1 MREWSATKN
10 LNHASDSTTAMPLS
24 VVKDDGITS
33 SSVTSPGTGWEGN
46 LFYNFLQQTSQLA
59 WILDN
64 EGTLL
69 FASKAFYKYFDIE
82 EKECINRNVMDTIPI
97 TVTHSLY
104 ELHNRVLTTGR
115 PVESTQRIRLADG
128 NNLIC
133 FMNLFSLGSYNGKKL
148 VAGHAIRLP
157 DTNELEKKYHLAQ
170 ERLLTLNRATSDAIW
185 EWDMQNGQ
193 MVHNDTLPE
202 LFGYKPNTARG
213 LSWWLRQIHPE
224 DRNRIADKVKQ
235 AVEAHEQSWDDEY
248 RFKCADNHYKHIQ
261 HKGFV
266 VYENGLPI
274 KMIGS
279 LNDVS
284 NLKALEDKLA
294 KEKVKRQK
302 EISEIMVKAQ
312 ENERTRIGHE
322 LHDNVN
328 QLLSATKL
336 FVDFLTP
343 VGKEQRQVKQKS
355 IDYIQLTI
363 DEIRK
368 LSKELVAP
376 SLKEQG
382 LVQSIRGL
390 AEDIEMV
397 GAMAVRFEHDDESE
411 QVSNGKKVALFR
423 IAQEQLKNILK
434 HSHAKNTAISLYT
447 HNEQVK
453 LVISD
458 DGDGFNPQQTYQGI
472 GLGNIRE
479 RVNFYNGSVDI
490 TSAKG
495 QGCKLTVTIPAE
507 EE

>member
-10 LNHASDSTTAMPLS
+10 LNHASDLSTAMPLS

-33 SSVTSPGTGWEGN
+33 PSDTNPGTGGEGN

-82 EKECINRNVMDTIPI
+82 EKECLNRNVMETIPI

-104 ELHNRVLTTGR
+104 ELHNRVLTTGK

-133 FMNLFSLGSYNGKKL
+133 FMNLFSLGSCNGKKL
-148 VAGHAIRLP
+148 VGGHAIRLP
-157 DTNELEKKYHLAQ
+157 DTNELEKKYHQAQ

-193 MVHNDTLPE
+193 MVHNDILPE

-224 DRNRIADKVKQ
+224 DRNRVADKVKG
-235 AVEAHEQSWDDEY
+235 AIEAHEQSWDDEY

-294 KEKVKRQK
+294 SEKVKRQK
-302 EISEIMVKAQ
+302 EVSEIMVKTQ
-312 ENERTRIGHE
+312 EKERTRIGHE

-336 FVDFLTP
+336 FVDYLTP

-355 IDYIQLTI
+355 IDYIQLAI

-376 SLKEQG
+376 SLKEKG

-397 GAMAVRFEHDDESE
+397 DAMAVRFEHDDESE
-411 QVSNGKKVALFR
+411 HLSIGKKVALFR

-434 HSHAKNTAISLYT
+434 HSHAKNTSISLYT
-447 HNEQVK
+447 RDEQVK

-458 DGDGFNPQQTYQGI
+458 DGNGFNPQQTYQGI

-490 TSAKG
+490 HSAKG
-495 QGCKLTVTIPAE
+495 QGCKLTVIIPAE

>member
-1 MREWSATKN
+1 MREWSVIEKF
-10 LNHASDSTTAMPLS
+10 NHASVIAPDMPLS
-24 VVKDDGITS
+24 AVKSEGIPAFPDG
-33 SSVTSPGTGWEGN
+33 VAYPGLDSN
-46 LFYNFLQQTSQLA
+46 LFYNFFQQTNQLA
-59 WILDN
+59 WIVDE

-69 FASKAFYKYFDIE
+69 CASKAFFRYFDID
-82 EKECINRNVMDTIPI
+82 EKQCINRNVIETIPI
-97 TVTHSLY
+97 AVTHSLY
-104 ELHNRVLTTGR
+104 ELHRRVSSTGH
-115 PVESTQRIRLADG
+115 PAETTQRIRLANG
-128 NNLIC
+128 NSLIC
-133 FMNLFSLGSYNGKKL
+133 HLNLFSLGTFNGKKL
-148 VAGHAIRLP
+148 VGGQAIRLP
-157 DTNELEKKYHLAQ
+157 DTSDLEKKFHQAQ

-185 EWDMQNGQ
+185 EWDMQSGQ

-202 LFGYKPNTARG
+202 LFGYKPNTVRG

-224 DRNRIADKVKQ
+224 DRNRIADKVRDAIAK
-235 AVEAHEQSWDDEY
+235 HEQSWTDEY

-266 VYENGLPI
+266 VYENGLPV

-294 KEKVKRQK
+294 AEKIKRQK

-312 ENERTRIGHE
+312 ETERTRIGHE

-336 FVDFLTP
+336 FVDYLTP
-343 VGKEQRQVKQKS
+343 VGKEQRLVKQKS

-376 SLKEQG
+376 SLKEKG

-390 AEDIEMV
+390 VEDIEMV
-397 GAMAVRFEHDDESE
+397 DAMKIRFEHDEEND
-411 QVSNGKKVALFR
+411 QLSNGKKVAIFR

-434 HSHAKNTAISLYT
+434 HSHAKNTMISLFASDK
-447 HNEQVK
+447 QVK
-453 LVISD
+453 MVIAD
-458 DGDGFNPQQTYQGI
+458 DGEGFNPQQTYQGI

-479 RVNFYNGSVDI
+479 RVNFYNGTVDI
-490 TSAKG
+490 QSARG
-495 QGCKLTVTIPAE
+495 HGCKLTVIIPCME
-507 EE
+507 E

>member
-1 MREWSATKN
+1 MREWSAIKN
-10 LNHASDSTTAMPLS
+10 LHHASDLSTAMPLS
-24 VVKDDGITS
+24 VVKDDGIIS
-33 SSVTSPGTGWEGN
+33 SSGTNSGTGLEDN
-46 LFYNFLQQTSQLA
+46 LFYNFLQQTNQLA

-69 FASKAFYKYFDIE
+69 FASTAFYKYFQLE
-82 EKECINRNVMDTIPI
+82 EKECLNRNVMETIPI
-97 TVTHSLY
+97 AVTHSLY
-104 ELHNRVLTTGR
+104 ELHNRVLTTGK
-115 PVESTQRIRLADG
+115 PVESTQPIRLADG
-128 NNLIC
+128 SNLIC
-133 FMNLFSLGSYNGKKL
+133 FMNLFSLGTYNGKKL
-148 VAGHAIRLP
+148 VGGHAIRLP
-157 DTNELEKKYHLAQ
+157 DTSELEKKFHHAQ

-213 LSWWLRQIHPE
+213 LAWWLRQIHPE
-224 DRNRIADKVKQ
+224 DRNRIADKVKH
-235 AVEAHEQSWDDEY
+235 AIETHEQSWDDEY
-248 RFKCADNHYKHIQ
+248 RFRCADNHYKHIQ
-261 HKGFV
+261 HRGFV

-294 KEKVKRQK
+294 NEKVKRQK
-302 EISEIMVKAQ
+302 EVTEIMVKAQ
-312 ENERTRIGHE
+312 EKERTRIGHE

-336 FVDFLTP
+336 FVDYLTP

-376 SLKEQG
+376 SLKEKG
-382 LVQSIRGL
+382 LVQSITGL
-390 AEDIEMV
+390 ADDIEMV
-397 GAMAVRFEHDDESE
+397 GAMSVKFDHDDESE
-411 QVSNGKKVALFR
+411 QLSIGKKVTLFR

-434 HSHAKNTAISLYT
+434 HSHAKSTSISLYT
-447 HNEQVK
+447 HDEQVK
-453 LVISD
+453 LVIAD

-490 TSAKG
+490 QSAKG
-495 QGCKLTVTIPAE
+495 QGCKLTVIIPAAE
-507 EE
+507 E